1 MKSSININWLLADA
15 LNGDSVAWGGLYAM
29 TAIYMRDGEV
39 VPEPLA
45 QAMAERLD
53 AMTVLL
59 SHPDA
64 SIRVGLASAI
74 TTILKRGNKS
84 LSNRDDVDLIKSIKD
99 AKHPQDPVTST
110 SKLPFNIQQYL
121 IAAQAGDMTAWRNL
135 YGITGVYIRAG
146 KVMHPELAHT
156 MATRLSAIADA
167 LMASGA
173 NKRQGL
179 ANAVAPDLKKG
190 RRTKIGDNE
199 ISLAMLALQMTAYVE
214 KDNEIS
220 LAMLVLQRPD
230 YVEKVHPKFLGLDE
244 DLKIKILRDK
254 AGLLKASVSW
264 VLSLLPEEQKTDQQL
279 KNVLI
284 AAKKI
289 HEKRL
294 IEHKMAQAA
303 VDLAG
308 DDPSDDA
315 LRLAVERSIKIQVDY
330 VTERNQEKASGARF
344 LGKRFVET
352 KKNKEYQPSVDTDY
366 LLKYAK
372 LLINNKK

>member
-15 LNGDSVAWGGLYAM
+15 LSGDSVAWGGLYAM
-29 TAIYMRDGEV
+29 TAIYMCDGEV

-214 KDNEIS
+214 K
-220 LAMLVLQRPD
+220 
-230 YVEKVHPKFLGLDE
+230 VHPKFLGLDE
-244 DLKIKILRDK
+244 DLKIKIPRDK